1 MQLLLTPR
9 QSMISIQIGHLLARA
24 IIDMINHFYN
34 RSDHQ
39 TVLLLF
45 LPNVYDVSIVVYL
58 HFPVS

>member
-1 MQLLLTPR
+1 MQLLLTPL

-24 IIDMINHFYN
+24 IIDMINHFIT
-34 RSDHQ
+34 DQ